1 MDINH
6 AHVFVFGLSSAVT
19 ADGGVVERGAAVGR
33 LGAEHGAVDEAA
45 AGQERPAEE
54 RHATP
59 LAREATLRRVPVLAL
74 VHHLAWKVAL
84 PALDMKLLRMGGRLT
99 LSNCDVI

>member
-1 MDINH
+1 
-6 AHVFVFGLSSAVT
+6 
-19 ADGGVVERGAAVGR
+19 
-33 LGAEHGAVDEAA
+33 
-45 AGQERPAEE
+45 
-54 RHATP
+54 
-59 LAREATLRRVPVLAL
+59 VPVLAL